1 VKSTVNPRKER
12 NAAYLKRT
20 STGDK
25 ASSANIIIFSNISEA
40 EETRFPSSKVEREK
54 LLQAKVNEGCLVH
67 VPHFTEN
74 TLVKQIKK
82 ALMAIEFNGFFRF
95 ACSGQ
100 NPNGKIPAY
109 IFTSSKL
116 YSSANAPSAEA
127 LEDMPVFR
135 IKNRPPY
142 FAIIMEEEAVEDKQP
157 EKRKSSSTAKL
168 SSKREVTKIILSSDS
183 EDDDDDTKP
192 LPTTSKKEASTKRQ
206 ITKLTSDLVDKEPT
220 YEMSFGDEESNAEVP
235 KKIRKLS
242 EEGISK
248 TLTLTSYYVLLTH

>member
-1 VKSTVNPRKER
+1 MKSTVNPRKER

-142 FAIIMEEEAVEDKQP
+142 FAIIMEEEAVEVRLSNIKTSANINAYYFNRISNQRRESLP
-157 EKRKSSSTAKL
+157 VQLNFPLREK
-168 SSKREVTKIILSSDS
+168 
-183 EDDDDDTKP
+183 
-192 LPTTSKKEASTKRQ
+192 
-206 ITKLTSDLVDKEPT
+206 
-220 YEMSFGDEESNAEVP
+220 
-235 KKIRKLS
+235 
-242 EEGISK
+242 
-248 TLTLTSYYVLLTH
+248 